1 MNFCSSFLPRAD
13 EVFSPSFSYGITS
26 AALSRAMFRPYASLA
41 FIHLFQIFVHPHFQR
56 RNEEAVLVLG
66 HVFYVGLAHDK
77 DFDAE
82 RVSFDLYLFQ
92 LHHLLSDKICFV
104 RPCPLRCF
112 QPRKA
117 FVCHAASLLFDIF
130 SRRYSKSFL
139 FFMRTYSQE

>member
-1 MNFCSSFLPRAD
+1 
-13 EVFSPSFSYGITS
+13 
-26 AALSRAMFRPYASLA
+26 MFRPYASLA

-92 LHHLLSDKICFV
+92 LHHLLSDKSRFRQSMSFTALSSARSRQPSGYV
-104 RPCPLRCF
+104 RPAKRSSYMASSSGVR
-112 QPRKA
+112 RK
-117 FVCHAASLLFDIF
+117 
-130 SRRYSKSFL
+130 R
-139 FFMRTYSQE
+139 